1 MTFVRQIVASEAGPS
16 SAGNRRARRAQGNLC
31 SMILSRPA
39 GVVLAAVVFAAVVV
53 FLVIAFTSDGFF
65 SGGGRTVSCVQHVEG
80 KVCTEG

>member
-1 MTFVRQIVASEAGPS
+1 
-16 SAGNRRARRAQGNLC
+16 
-31 SMILSRPA
+31 MILSRPA